1 MNDVSSSPAR
11 GTAPRHKAALDELA
25 RAAYKLSAADSRLR
39 GRATR
44 EPGALSLTHAR
55 ALKSLADSGPMTIGA
70 LAERVETTSAAVTQL
85 VTGLE
90 KAGLVTR
97 ERSVTGD
104 RRIAT
109 VALTAA
115 GRARHLE
122 RQTHLERSLD
132 KALADLDA
140 AQVES
145 VSAVLLRLADLY
157 DTL

>member
-1 MNDVSSSPAR
+1 MTRVTSSKAR
-11 GTAPRHKAALDELA
+11 GAVPRRSAAIDEIA
-25 RAAYKLSAADSRLR
+25 SAAYKLSASDARLR

-44 EPGALSLTHAR
+44 DPGALSLTHAR
-55 ALKSLADSGPMTIGA
+55 ALRSLAECGPLTIGA

-85 VTGLE
+85 INGLE

-97 ERSVTGD
+97 ERAETGD
-104 RRIAT
+104 RRVAT

-115 GRARHLE
+115 GRARHIE

-132 KALADLDA
+132 EALADLDTG
-140 AQVES
+140 QLRS
-145 VSAVLLRLADLY
+145 VATVLLRLTDLY